1 MRGDHPHYYAG
12 RDSSVGLFPVASRRH
27 RLHLWAYPLSTHARH
42 QAGMTSI
49 VIMNAKGGVGK
60 STLTMALAETLAHHK
75 KKSVLLID
83 ADGQMSLSLMMAPG
97 DQLAE
102 RRNTDQTL
110 VGYLARSVLDNE
122 HVDWPQYV
130 MSQVSD
136 VEDTKGVHLLP
147 GELDLPLLEREIA
160 AQGKIPQT
168 RAAART
174 ILEDAKQYVDYVLV
188 DCAPGISVTTETWL
202 RECDFHLVPV
212 KPDFLAVSGL
222 EYLRRFRSRNPEMG
236 LAEHLGVVLNMVDK
250 FSSDDHVIEQHLR
263 ADNDLNCFENIIP
276 MAPHLQKAA
285 LYSRDERMFL
295 TKYAG
300 DVGRALR
307 AVTDEFQARL
317 LGNRPPALAPPG
329 PPPVPQSVSH

>member
-1 MRGDHPHYYAG
+1 
-12 RDSSVGLFPVASRRH
+12 
-27 RLHLWAYPLSTHARH
+27 
-42 QAGMTSI
+42 MTSI
-49 VIMNAKGGVGK
+49 IIMNAKGGVGK

-97 DQLAE
+97 SHLNE
-102 RRNTDQTL
+102 RRQIDQTL
-110 VGYLARSVLDNE
+110 VGYFARSVLDNE

-130 MSQVSD
+130 MSNVSD
-136 VEDTKGVHLLP
+136 VEETEGLYLLP

-168 RAAART
+168 RAAARV
-174 ILEDAKQYVDYVLV
+174 ILEEAKQYVDYVLV
-188 DCAPGISVTTETWL
+188 DCAPGISVMTETWL
-202 RECDFHLVPV
+202 RECDYHLVPV

-236 LAEHLGVVLNMVDK
+236 LAEHLGVLINMVDR
-250 FSSDDHVIEQHLR
+250 FSQDDKIIEDHLR
-263 ADNDLNCFENIIP
+263 ADDTLKCFTQTIP

-285 LYSRDERMFL
+285 LFNGDERMYI

-300 DVGRALR
+300 DVGKALC
-307 AVTDEFQARL
+307 TLTNEFQAAFLDDQPAAL
-317 LGNRPPALAPPG
+317 LPPARPS
-329 PPPVPQSVSH
+329 PVPQSVEQASN